1 MLDKKAI
8 LFDLD
13 GTLLSM
19 DQDEFIKKYFGL
31 LAKTLVPLGFEP
43 DKLIKTVWDGTKAM
57 YGNDG
62 LISNEDAFFNC
73 FCKAYGEDATKYKP
87 DFEKFYEN
95 EFNLVAASCK
105 QNEDAIKLVKK
116 LKGKYRL
123 ILATNP
129 MFPRI
134 ATLNRIKWAGLDAE
148 DFEIIT
154 TYEDYHS
161 TKPNSKYYLEVL
173 EKANL
178 KPEECLMVGNDVD
191 EDILP
196 TKKINIDGFLV
207 LNDLINKS
215 NIDINGFNKGNFSDL
230 ERYILD

>member
-1 MLDKKAI
+1 MLNKKAI

-19 DQDEFIKKYFGL
+19 DQDKFIENYFGL
-31 LAKTLVPLGFEP
+31 LVKTLAPLGFEP
-43 DKLIKTVWDGTKAM
+43 KQLIKTVWDGTKMM
-57 YGNDG
+57 YANTGDVT
-62 LISNEDAFFNC
+62 NEDAFFNC
-73 FCKAYGEDATKYKP
+73 FCEVYGKDATKYKP
-87 DFEKFYEN
+87 DFERFYEN
-95 EFNLVAASCK
+95 EFNLVAASCG
-105 QNEDAIKLVKK
+105 QNKEAIELIKK

-134 ATLNRIKWAGLDAE
+134 ATLNRTKWAGLDAE

-161 TKPNSKYYLEVL
+161 TKPNPKYYLEVL

-191 EDILP
+191 EDIMP
-196 TKKINIDGFLV
+196 TEKLNIESFLIT
-207 LNDLINKS
+207 NDLINKS
-215 NIDINGFNKGNFSDL
+215 GSDISKVNKGNFSDL
-230 ERYILD
+230 ERYILN